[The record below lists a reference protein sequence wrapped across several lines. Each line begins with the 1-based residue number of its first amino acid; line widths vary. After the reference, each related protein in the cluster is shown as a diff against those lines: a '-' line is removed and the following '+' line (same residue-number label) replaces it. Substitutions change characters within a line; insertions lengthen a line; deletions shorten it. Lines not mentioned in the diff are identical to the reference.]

1 MLGLTYQG
9 RVLELWLND
18 LIYHFLKAQSF
29 GTIGNSTICLFLK
42 IKSYWI
48 LIWFILYHTRYFSA
62 VTSHKLLFG

>member
-9 RVLELWLND
+9 GVLELWLND
-18 LIYHFLKAQSF
+18 LIYHFLNAQYF
-29 GTIGNSTICLFLK
+29 ETIGSSTIYLFFK

-48 LIWFILYHTRYFSA
+48 LIWFIFYHTRYFSA